1 MKSKWDKLK
10 ELSKNKYT
18 KPIVFFGFY
27 FIFFSVILIIA
38 SLSNNQKQEVEEK
51 TMWDMIGDNYEY
63 LYNIDSN
70 NDLVISLDGKRYNNK
85 ELFNIKVNG
94 VKKEEVYKFYDD
106 IFVKVDNASN
116 QNESFIHISENELFK
131 NDYINID
138 NMNVNYMNID
148 YIKDIVADAEL
159 MDSKTNF
166 DGSRSDIYVFG
177 NINIEVIDSSDNVLK
192 ILITDPLYKLVMQ
205 YKNINNV
212 KDFVVE
218 K

>member
-27 FIFFSVILIIA
+27 FIFFSVILAIA
-38 SLSNNQKQEVEEK
+38 SLNNNQKQEVEEK
-51 TMWDMIGDNYEY
+51 SMWDMIGNNYEY

-70 NDLVISLDGKRYNNK
+70 NNLIISLEGKRYNNK
-85 ELFNIKVNG
+85 ELFNIKVDG
-94 VKKEEVYKFYDD
+94 VKNEEIYRFYDD
-106 IFVKVDNASN
+106 IFVKVDNAFI
-116 QNESFIHISENELFK
+116 QNEKFILISEFFDK
-131 NDYINID
+131 NYFDIN
-138 NMNVNYMNID
+138 
-148 YIKDIVADAEL
+148 YIKNMVADAEL

-166 DGSRSDIYVFG
+166 DGSKSDVYVFG
-177 NINIEVIDSSDNVLK
+177 NITIEVINSNDNLLK
-192 ILITDPLYKLVMQ
+192 ILITDPLYKIAMQ
-205 YKNINNV
+205 YKNINRV